1 MTPKNRGGLEPLSGG
16 VVAILN
22 VFGELFPELDPNQM
36 STKEEDTT
44 WDVVNKTVSTEDNQ
58 RSTRGNKLPYKTKDN
73 ERRHPKIL
81 TTVLYPQLPKSTQD
95 KICYNCVNQGHVS
108 RTCPIK
114 SRLCSE
120 IDFSPGP
127 SKQRPS
133 LYDLGQEEYFGRGD
147 ETTEGKGVTIDT
159 GVELLSVSFRGL
171 APHGGVGKPKTKAEL
186 KTFPKTTLMF
196 PVSIRL
202 NLGSTIFQPGMTSAD
217 DNNKSPCESESS

>member
-1 MTPKNRGGLEPLSGG
+1 ML
-16 VVAILN
+16 
-22 VFGELFPELDPNQM
+22 
-36 STKEEDTT
+36 
-44 WDVVNKTVSTEDNQ
+44 
-58 RSTRGNKLPYKTKDN
+58 STRLSVRKITN
-73 ERRHPKIL
+73 EAQGETSCPIKPRTTRGDIPKFQ
-81 TTVLYPQLPKSTQD
+81 QLFCIRNSPTQD

-217 DNNKSPCESESS
+217 DNNKSPCESESSGGCEPYPQA